1 MRAGARE
8 RSAPM
13 KIKGNPPK
21 EDPATAAKRAVE
33 EARAEADATAA
44 TQGLL
49 TRRTKRVM
57 RVFGKPVAGGFNA
70 AAAGAGTSGSS
81 GVVATPRTGTVSG
94 GSRGGGF
101 GRALGNIA
109 QY

>member
-1 MRAGARE
+1 
-8 RSAPM
+8 M
-13 KIKGNPPK
+13 KVKANPPK

-70 AAAGAGTSGSS
+70 AAAGAGGTSGSS

>member
-1 MRAGARE
+1 
-8 RSAPM
+8 M
-13 KIKGNPPK
+13 KIKANPPK

-57 RVFGKPVAGGFNA
+57 RVFGKPVAGGFNT

>member
-1 MRAGARE
+1 
-8 RSAPM
+8 M
-13 KIKGNPPK
+13 KVKANPPK

-81 GVVATPRTGTVSG
+81 GVVATPRAVSG